1 MSQGAASTG
10 SGASQALRTVLVTGG
25 GTGIGQG
32 IAWAL
37 AAAGYQVVV
46 AGRREDRLQETIAGA
61 PAGAV
66 PIRGVQVDVSMR
78 SSVVQMVDWA
88 IQQLG
93 SIDCL
98 VHAAGMNI
106 KQRSMLE
113 MSPEWWDEILAVNAT
128 GAYNCMW
135 AVLPGMR
142 ERGAGLII
150 NISSISGKRAAD
162 LGGIAYCASKF
173 AATGLG
179 TAVGLEEAKRGI
191 RVTNVYP
198 GEVDTPLLEQ
208 RPQPVPEER
217 RAAMLKPADVA
228 QMILALVQLPPH
240 AHVPEIVIKP
250 LVQAYA

>member
-1 MSQGAASTG
+1 MTQVAKSTADDASH
-10 SGASQALRTVLVTGG
+10 ALRHVLVTGG

-37 AAAGYQVVV
+37 AAAGYQVMV
-46 AGRREDRLQETIAGA
+46 AGRREDRLRETIQQA
-61 PAGAV
+61 PAGSV
-66 PIRGVQVDVSMR
+66 PIRGVQVDVALR
-78 SSVVQMVDWA
+78 SSVTQMVDWT
-88 IQQLG
+88 IEQLG
-93 SIDCL
+93 RIDCL

-113 MSPEWWDEILAVNAT
+113 MSPEWWDEILSVNAT

-142 ERGAGLII
+142 ERGTGLII

-198 GEVDTPLLEQ
+198 GEVNTPLLEQ
-208 RPQPVPEER
+208 RPQPVSEER

>member
-1 MSQGAASTG
+1 MSQVVPTNDADDSR
-10 SGASQALRTVLVTGG
+10 ALRSVLVTGG

-37 AAAGYQVVV
+37 AAAGYQVMV
-46 AGRREDRLQETIAGA
+46 AGRREDRLQETIAQA
-61 PAGAV
+61 PPGSM

-78 SSVVQMVDWA
+78 SSVVQMVDWT
-88 IQQLG
+88 IQQMG
-93 SIDCL
+93 RIDCL
-98 VHAAGMNI
+98 IHAAGMNI

-142 ERGAGLII
+142 ERGSGLIV

-179 TAVGLEEAKRGI
+179 TAVGLEEARRGI

-217 RAAMLKPADVA
+217 RATMLKPADVA
-228 QMILALVQLPPH
+228 QMIVALVKLPPH